1 MFNNLSDKLDKAL
14 HTLKGHGQITEINVA
29 ETLKE
34 VRRALLDADVN
45 FKIAKDF
52 TKKVQTKA
60 IGQDVLTTLNPGQ
73 LMVKLVKDELTELM
87 GGETVGINLGGS
99 LSVILMSGLQGS
111 GKTTFL
117 TIIGG
122 LRQASN
128 GSVKV
133 LDQQLI
139 NSTEQVKVKV
149 RQQTGYIFQQHNL
162 LKPLTALQN
171 VSMTLEMHN
180 HMTERERLAQAADML
195 RAVGL
200 GDRMNYKPEQLS
212 GGQRQRVSIARA
224 LVGKPRIVLAD
235 EPTASLDKQSGQDA
249 VGILKQLA
257 KELGTTI
264 LLVTHDYRIL
274 DIADRVVE
282 LEDGM
287 IQNA

>member
-1 MFNNLSDKLDKAL
+1 MSVLIDVRNL
-14 HTLKGHGQITEINVA
+14 
-29 ETLKE
+29 
-34 VRRALLDADVN
+34 
-45 FKIAKDF
+45 DF
-52 TKKVQTKA
+52 SF
-60 IGQDVLTTLNPGQ
+60 GSG
-73 LMVKLVKDELTELM
+73 ELTQPVLKNVSIAINKGEVVLM
-87 GGETVGINLGGS
+87 TGPS
-99 LSVILMSGLQGS
+99 GS

-122 LRQASN
+122 LRQASS
-128 GSVKV
+128 GSVNV
-133 LDQQLI
+133 LGQQLI

-195 RAVGL
+195 KAVGL
-200 GDRMNYKPEQLS
+200 GDRLNYKPEQLS

-224 LVGKPRIVLAD
+224 LVGKPKIVLAD

-249 VGILKQLA
+249 VSILKELA

-274 DIADRVVE
+274 DMADRVVE

-287 IQNA
+287 IQNAEPNDMKQH

>member
-1 MFNNLSDKLDKAL
+1 MPALIDVCNL
-14 HTLKGHGQITEINVA
+14 
-29 ETLKE
+29 
-34 VRRALLDADVN
+34 
-45 FKIAKDF
+45 DF
-52 TKKVQTKA
+52 SF
-60 IGQDVLTTLNPGQ
+60 GSG
-73 LMVKLVKDELTELM
+73 ELTQPVLKNVTISIDKGEIVLM
-87 GGETVGINLGGS
+87 TGPS
-99 LSVILMSGLQGS
+99 GS

-122 LRQASN
+122 LRQASS

-139 NSTEQVKVKV
+139 NSTEQAKVKV

-180 HMTERERLAQAADML
+180 HMTECERLTQAADML
-195 RAVGL
+195 KAVGL
-200 GDRMNYKPEQLS
+200 GDRLNYKPEQLS

-224 LVGKPRIVLAD
+224 LVGKPKIVLAD

>member
-1 MFNNLSDKLDKAL
+1 MSALIDVRNL
-14 HTLKGHGQITEINVA
+14 
-29 ETLKE
+29 
-34 VRRALLDADVN
+34 
-45 FKIAKDF
+45 DF
-52 TKKVQTKA
+52 SF
-60 IGQDVLTTLNPGQ
+60 GSG
-73 LMVKLVKDELTELM
+73 ELTQPVLKNVTISIKKGEVVLM
-87 GGETVGINLGGS
+87 TGPS
-99 LSVILMSGLQGS
+99 GS

-133 LDQQLI
+133 LGQQLI

-149 RQQTGYIFQQHNL
+149 RQQIGYIFQQHNL

-180 HMTERERLAQAADML
+180 HLTERERLAQATDML
-195 RAVGL
+195 KAVGL

-249 VGILKQLA
+249 VSILKQLA

-282 LEDGM
+282 LEDGT